1 MSCAGVA
8 RPPATAAG
16 RSGPAEQLIRCAA
29 RMDTRPFRLLVFDW
43 DGTLMDSIG
52 TIVDCTLAAF
62 AALDDVSAGD
72 PPAPEQI
79 RECVGLGLVETM
91 QRHFPDWD
99 DVLSARLV
107 DNYRRLWRADYKDRV
122 ALFPGSFA
130 VVEGLHAAGYLL
142 GVATAKGRAGLE
154 RELDATGLR
163 PFFHAT
169 RTVDEAPSKPA
180 PGMLLGLFAELGVRA
195 TEAVMIGDTSFDL
208 EMAGNAGCAGV
219 GVLSGGQRLE
229 HLAPHRPLA
238 VLPSV
243 RELPAWLGRF
253 GPLGRLADP
262 VRPNEPALQP

>member
-1 MSCAGVA
+1 MIASA
-8 RPPATAAG
+8 
-16 RSGPAEQLIRCAA
+16 L
-29 RMDTRPFRLLVFDW
+29 MDSRNLRLLIFDW

-52 TIVDCTLAAF
+52 TIVDCTMAAF
-62 AALDDVSAGD
+62 AALEEAAELA

-79 RECVGLGLVETM
+79 RECVGLGLTETM

-99 DVLSARLV
+99 EALAGRLV
-107 DNYRRLWRADYKDRV
+107 DNYRRLWRAEYKDQV

-130 VVEGLHAAGYLL
+130 VVQELHAAGYLL

-163 PFFHAT
+163 PYFHAT

-180 PGMLLGLFAELGVRA
+180 PEMLFGLFEELGVGA
-195 TEAVMIGDTSFDL
+195 AEAVMIGDTSFDL
-208 EMAGNAGCAGV
+208 EMAANAGCRGI

-229 HLAPHRPLA
+229 HLAPHRPVA

-243 RELPAWLGRF
+243 RELPAWLG
-253 GPLGRLADP
+253 AP
-262 VRPNEPALQP
+262 VG

>member
-1 MSCAGVA
+1 M
-8 RPPATAAG
+8 PPP
-16 RSGPAEQLIRCAA
+16 S
-29 RMDTRPFRLLVFDW
+29 FRLLVFDW

-62 AALDDVSAGD
+62 DGLEEVER
-72 PPAPEQI
+72 PAPAQI
-79 RECVGLGLVETM
+79 RECIGLGLVETM

-99 DVLSARLV
+99 EALSARLI
-107 DNYRRLWRADYKDRV
+107 DNYRRLWRSEYKDRV

-130 VVEGLHAAGYLL
+130 IVEELHAAGYLL

-180 PGMLLGLFAELGVRA
+180 PGMLFGLFDELGVGA
-195 TEAVMIGDTSFDL
+195 GEAVMIGDTSFDL
-208 EMAGNAGCAGV
+208 EMAGNAGCAGI

-238 VLPSV
+238 ILPSV
-243 RELPAWLGRF
+243 RDLPAWLERAAG
-253 GPLGRLADP
+253 
-262 VRPNEPALQP
+262 

>member
-1 MSCAGVA
+1 
-8 RPPATAAG
+8 
-16 RSGPAEQLIRCAA
+16 
-29 RMDTRPFRLLVFDW
+29 MDKRTFRLLVFDW

-62 AALDDVSAGD
+62 DGIEEVAR
-72 PPAPEQI
+72 PAPEQI
-79 RECVGLGLVETM
+79 RECIGLGLVETM

-99 DVLSARLV
+99 ERLSARLV
-107 DNYRRLWRADYKDRV
+107 ENYRRLWRSDYKDRV

-130 VVEGLHAAGYLL
+130 VVEELHAAGYLL

-180 PGMLLGLFAELGVRA
+180 PGMLLGLFDELGVRPA
-195 TEAVMIGDTSFDL
+195 EALMIGDTSFDL

-219 GVLSGGQRLE
+219 GVLSGGQRRE
-229 HLAPHRPLA
+229 HLVPHRPVA

-243 RELPAWLGRF
+243 RELPAWLSGRS
-253 GPLGRLADP
+253 GAL
-262 VRPNEPALQP
+262 PAVVAAEAARE

>member
-1 MSCAGVA
+1 MDA
-8 RPPATAAG
+8 R
-16 RSGPAEQLIRCAA
+16 S
-29 RMDTRPFRLLVFDW
+29 FRLLVFDW

-62 AALDDVSAGD
+62 DGLEEVER
-72 PPAPEQI
+72 PAPAQI
-79 RECVGLGLVETM
+79 RECIGLGLVETM

-99 DVLSARLV
+99 EALSARLI
-107 DNYRRLWRADYKDRV
+107 DNYRRLWRSEYKDRV

-130 VVEGLHAAGYLL
+130 IVEELHAAGYLL

-180 PGMLLGLFAELGVRA
+180 PGMLFGLFDELGVGA
-195 TEAVMIGDTSFDL
+195 GEAVMIGDTSFDL
-208 EMAGNAGCAGV
+208 EMAGNAGCAGI

-238 VLPSV
+238 ILPSV
-243 RELPAWLGRF
+243 RDLPAWLERAAG
-253 GPLGRLADP
+253 
-262 VRPNEPALQP
+262 

>member
-1 MSCAGVA
+1 MDA
-8 RPPATAAG
+8 R
-16 RSGPAEQLIRCAA
+16 S
-29 RMDTRPFRLLVFDW
+29 FRLLVFDW

-62 AALDDVSAGD
+62 DGLEEVER
-72 PPAPEQI
+72 PAPAQI
-79 RECVGLGLVETM
+79 RECIGLGLVETM

-99 DVLSARLV
+99 EALSARLV
-107 DNYRRLWRADYKDRV
+107 DNYRRLWRSEYKDRV

-130 VVEGLHAAGYLL
+130 IVEELHAAGYLL

-180 PGMLLGLFAELGVRA
+180 PGMLFGLFDELGVGA
-195 TEAVMIGDTSFDL
+195 GEAVMIGDTSFDL
-208 EMAGNAGCAGV
+208 EMAGNAGCAGI

-238 VLPSV
+238 VLPGV
-243 RELPAWLGRF
+243 RDLPAWLRG
-253 GPLGRLADP
+253 GNGA
-262 VRPNEPALQP
+262 VTAGVAAAALRE